1 MSKSDFDLLK
11 TQIDNSLQ
19 AILATAVEQNSN

>member
-1 MSKSDFDLLK
+1 MSKSDFDRLK

-19 AILATAVEQNSN
+19 AILATVVEQDSN